1 MILEIDGQKSYNGY
15 TVKYFPPE
23 SGITT
28 KLHLYHPYMKD
39 ECDACVIPFD
49 HTSKHDMEKIVI
61 FAKYWIDSYRDRRVA
76 LSSLALSL
84 FPSHA
89 RITQEDK
96 GVLNQA
102 SDFIRR
108 MSSTDNA
115 TEGERML
122 ADKLKDI
129 ADRF

>member
-23 SGITT
+23 SGTST

-39 ECDACVIPFD
+39 ECDAYVISFD
-49 HTSKHDMEKIVI
+49 HTDKHDMEKVAM
-61 FAKYWIDSYRDRRVA
+61 FAKYWIDSYRNRKVA

-89 RITQEDK
+89 RIIQEDK

-102 SDFIRR
+102 SDFIKGI
-108 MSSTDNA
+108 SSMYNV

>member
-15 TVKYFPPE
+15 TVRYFPPE

-28 KLHLYHPYMKD
+28 KLHMYHADMEN
-39 ECDACVIPFD
+39 ECDVCAIPFD
-49 HTSKHDMEKIVI
+49 HTNKHDMEKIVM
-61 FAKYWIDSYRDRRVA
+61 FAKYWIDSYRNRKVA
-76 LSSLALSL
+76 LSSLAVSL

-89 RITQEDK
+89 RLTQEDK
-96 GVLNQA
+96 DVLNQA
-102 SDFIRR
+102 SDFIKEISR
-108 MSSTDNA
+108 MGNV